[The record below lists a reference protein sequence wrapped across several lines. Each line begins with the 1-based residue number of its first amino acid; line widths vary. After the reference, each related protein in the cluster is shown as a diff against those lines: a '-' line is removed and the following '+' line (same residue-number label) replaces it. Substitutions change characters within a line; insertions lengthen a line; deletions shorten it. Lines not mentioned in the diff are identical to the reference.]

1 MEKTKLFNL
10 IMIMRTSD
18 VDLRLYAI
26 NEMKKDSEKVESLI
40 KKHIE
45 TEDIKEAAKEL
56 KKELLSCE
64 EFTPDERKE
73 ILDTFKKAMKTELE
87 GKNYLQ
93 VLLDDEVLSSM
104 FTKEELEKMIA
115 PSSYTGICSVLA
127 RELADKAEAK
137 AKMMTEK

>member
-1 MEKTKLFNL
+1 MMN
-10 IMIMRTSD
+10 
-18 VDLRLYAI
+18 V
-26 NEMKKDSEKVESLI
+26 
-40 KKHIE
+40 
-45 TEDIKEAAKEL
+45 AAKL
-56 KKELLSCE
+56 GKDAAHQLLY
-64 EFTPDERKE
+64 D
-73 ILDTFKKAMKTELE
+73 KAMKTELE

-93 VLLDDEVLSSM
+93 VLSDDKVLSSM